1 MCLNFRVE
9 RTDGYT
15 RRIPPPGP
23 RVNPFEYSA
32 VETLHNGRR
41 VEIRAQHAG
50 DRALLRE
57 ALIHMSEEARYR
69 RFFAPKRGFTQK
81 EVDFYL
87 NIDFV
92 SHVALVVVLD
102 GAIVGGGRYI
112 VSEPGRAEV
121 AFSVDDDHQGQGI
134 ASALIRHLTALARAA
149 GLSEFH
155 AEVLP
160 ENAPMLKVFERSGLG
175 VKTRREA
182 GVVHVALALTA
193 KT

>member
-1 MCLNFRVE
+1 M
-9 RTDGYT
+9 DASA
-15 RRIPPPGP
+15 
-23 RVNPFEYSA
+23 YSA
-32 VETLHNGRR
+32 FETLRNGRR
-41 VEIRAQHAG
+41 VEIRAQRVS

-69 RFFAPKRGFTQK
+69 RFFAPKRSFTQK

-102 GAIVGGGRYI
+102 GAIVGGARYI

-121 AFSVDDDHQGQGI
+121 AFSVDDAHQGQGI
-134 ASALIRHLTALARAA
+134 ASALMRHLATIARAA
-149 GLSEFH
+149 DLTELF

-160 ENAPMLKVFERSGLG
+160 ENAPMLKVFARCGLPMRQARDG
-175 VKTRREA
+175 
-182 GVVHVALALTA
+182 GVVHVTLALGG
-193 KT
+193 

>member
-1 MCLNFRVE
+1 MNAS
-9 RTDGYT
+9 
-15 RRIPPPGP
+15 
-23 RVNPFEYSA
+23 EYSTF
-32 VETLHNGRR
+32 ETLRNGRTA
-41 VEIRAQHAG
+41 EIRAQRVS

-57 ALIHMSEEARYR
+57 ALVNLSEEARYR
-69 RFFAPKRGFTQK
+69 RFFAPKRGFTPK

-121 AFSVDDDHQGQGI
+121 AFSVDDEHQGQGI
-134 ASALIRHLTALARAA
+134 ASAVIRHLTLIARAA
-149 GLSEFH
+149 GLREFY

-160 ENAPMLKVFERSGLG
+160 ENTPMLKVFERSGLPMRQ
-175 VKTRREA
+175 RREG
-182 GVVHVALALTA
+182 GVVHVALALGG
-193 KT
+193 